1 VEPTNTNAPNFVN
14 APGLSAS
21 TTYYGTAIS
30 ADGKYILICKGGT
43 SGTAI
48 FFSSNKGVSFAA
60 LPSSS
65 FSTSTNW
72 QCCAM
77 SSTGQIMVVAGLS
90 SNIYKS
96 TDYGAS
102 WTPIGSVF
110 NWISLHLSYT
120 GQYCLATRHTNV
132 LYSSGTVYSTVFN
145 NFLVNNTNTEYTTF
159 TVTGLNRG
167 PQSAYVSQSGK
178 YMIVT
183 SYAHSQGIAISTNYG
198 STWSTSNYNIASS
211 GYQYWQ
217 TAITYDETKIY
228 ITLYSGPSVG
238 VWILPIT
245 GETIGNGTKISS
257 YAALTGI
264 TGIQSIAIS
273 RDGTYIIITSETK
286 TYYSQNSGATWL
298 LAYTGPIQYM
308 SMSEGGRTVITT
320 DYSSSIPQI
329 SKT

>member
-1 VEPTNTNAPNFVN
+1 
-14 APGLSAS
+14 
-21 TTYYGTAIS
+21 
-30 ADGKYILICKGGT
+30 
-43 SGTAI
+43 
-48 FFSSNKGVSFAA
+48 
-60 LPSSS
+60 
-65 FSTSTNW
+65 
-72 QCCAM
+72 
-77 SSTGQIMVVAGLS
+77 MVIAGMA

-96 TDYGAS
+96 TNYGVS
-102 WTPIGSVF
+102 WTAIGSVL
-110 NWISLHLSYT
+110 NWMTLHLSYT
-120 GQYCLATRHTNV
+120 GQYCLATSQTTSN
-132 LYSSGTVYSTVFN
+132 VYSTVFS
-145 NFLVNNTNTEYTTF
+145 NFLVDNTSTQSTSF
-159 TVTGLNRG
+159 TVSNPNRG
-167 PQSAYVSQSGK
+167 PQSAYVSSSGK

-183 SYAHSQGIAISTNYG
+183 CYGLSGGISTSSNYG

-257 YAALTGI
+257 YAALTDI

-273 RDGTYIIITSETK
+273 RDGTYIIVTSETT
-286 TYYSQNSGATWL
+286 TYYSKNSGATWL

-308 SMSEGGRTVITT
+308 SMSEGGHTVITT
-320 DYSSSIPQI
+320 DYSSSIPKI